1 MESEKR
7 VRRSRAECEELYGKY
22 EQSGLSI
29 AAYSRESGIP
39 TTVLYSLHRRK
50 SAERSE
56 QPQFLRVE
64 PHSTSSA
71 EITLRYHGYEF
82 AFPPSAL
89 PAVLSSL
96 PRES

>member
-7 VRRSRAECEELYGKY
+7 VRRSRAECEELYAKY

-50 SAERSE
+50 KSERTE
-56 QPQFLRVE
+56 QSQFLRVE
-64 PHSTSSA
+64 PHSASSA
-71 EITLRYHGYEF
+71 EITLRYQGYELTF
-82 AFPPSAL
+82 APSAL
-89 PAVLSSL
+89 PAVLSNL
-96 PRES
+96 ARES